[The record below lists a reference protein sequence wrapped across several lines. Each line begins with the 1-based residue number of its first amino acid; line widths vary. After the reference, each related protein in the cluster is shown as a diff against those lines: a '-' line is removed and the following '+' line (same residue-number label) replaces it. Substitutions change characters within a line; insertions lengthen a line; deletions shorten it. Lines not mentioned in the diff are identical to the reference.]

1 MSAAI
6 IREASAIGSGVDEK
20 NHSLS
25 AAMGYQVYGLPTPLV
40 EQINQAMPPFKYE
53 TNPTICY

>member
-1 MSAAI
+1 MSAATI
-6 IREASAIGSGVDEK
+6 GEASAIGYGCDEK

-40 EQINQAMPPFKYE
+40 EQTNQAMPPLKYD

>member
-6 IREASAIGSGVDEK
+6 IREASAVGSGLDEK
-20 NHSLS
+20 NDSLS

-40 EQINQAMPPFKYE
+40 EQTNLAMPPLKYD
-53 TNPTICY
+53 TNATICY